1 VFDLESKSLRLVIS
15 EPETLTGRM
24 TAKFSCHFWH
34 ETRPIIV
41 LFHPDY
47 TVGPGIKPGLL
58 TLSLMARTPIAKV
71 CNFCGVRGLSKSR
84 SRADSFRQ
92 TPPVGNYTPP

>member
-1 VFDLESKSLRLVIS
+1 
-15 EPETLTGRM
+15 M
-24 TAKFSCHFWH
+24 TAKFSRQFWH
-34 ETRPIIV
+34 ESSPVIV

-58 TLSLMARTPIAKV
+58 TLSQVKEKAARGLMA
-71 CNFCGVRGLSKSR
+71 FG
-84 SRADSFRQ
+84 Q